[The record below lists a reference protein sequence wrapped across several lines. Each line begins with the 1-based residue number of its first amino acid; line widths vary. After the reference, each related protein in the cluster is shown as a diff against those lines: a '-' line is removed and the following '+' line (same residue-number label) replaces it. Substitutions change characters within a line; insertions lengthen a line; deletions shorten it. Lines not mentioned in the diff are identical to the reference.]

1 MIKYS
6 LICETGHEFEGWFQ
20 NSSAFDVQSANDLVS
35 CPSCGTH
42 QVQKALMA
50 PAVSMR
56 SARPDPIPNRPTP
69 GPATTTH
76 AYVPPSIADIVH
88 KIRAEVEKRSEYVG
102 PQFAEEARRIH
113 YSESPERGIHGEAT
127 SDEVAELDA
136 EGIQVF
142 ALPVLPEERN

>member
-20 NSSAFDVQSANDLVS
+20 NSSAFDVQSANNQIS

-42 QVQKALMA
+42 EVQKALMA
-50 PAVSMR
+50 PAVATR
-56 SARPDPIPNRPTP
+56 SKEIEPVQNRPTP
-69 GPATTTH
+69 GPDATPH
-76 AYVPPSIADIVH
+76 AYVPPSIQDIVR
-88 KIRAEVEKRSEYVG
+88 KIRAEIEKRADYVG
-102 PQFAEEARRIH
+102 KDFAEEARRIH
-113 YSESPERGIHGEAT
+113 YAESPERGIYGEAT
-127 SDEVAELDA
+127 VEEVAELDE